1 MAKYDAKAVTKATKT
16 LRLEWHG
23 APTLVKLEDGAAKVE
38 VNTGDVVEVN
48 NERAEFL
55 LHYSPLWTLEGDQ
68 PLEQSKPS
76 LPEAPKAKQ
85 SDKKASEKAVNKMT
99 KPELLEAAKARGL
112 EVAEDAK
119 VADLRT
125 MIAEHDAAK
134 NEGTEDDGE
143 GDEETEE

>member
-16 LRLEWHG
+16 LKLQWHG
-23 APTLVKLEDGAAKVE
+23 APTLVKLEDGASKVE

-55 LHYSPLWTLEGDQ
+55 LHYSPDWTLEGDT

-85 SDKKASEKAVNKMT
+85 SDKKPEGKPLAKMNKT
-99 KPELLEAAKARGL
+99 ELAAEAKERGL

-119 VADLRT
+119 VADIRA
-125 MIAEHDAAK
+125 MIADHDAAK

-143 GDEETEE
+143 GDEESEE